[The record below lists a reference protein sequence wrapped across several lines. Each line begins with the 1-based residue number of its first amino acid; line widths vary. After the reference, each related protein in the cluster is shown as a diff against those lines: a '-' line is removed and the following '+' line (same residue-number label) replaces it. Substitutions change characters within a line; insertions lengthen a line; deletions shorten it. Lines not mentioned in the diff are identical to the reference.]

1 MIKVEKRLETP
12 KYLQIITPIL
22 SVVAALVFS
31 SILLLVT
38 GESAADA
45 MRTIFLGSITSWQEV
60 LVNGITLMILS
71 IGVAVAFKM
80 VIWNVGASGQMMI
93 GMVCAAG
100 VALFLPGPLGF
111 EIPSFLLILIMSIA
125 AVIGG
130 GLWALISGGAKAL
143 WNVNE
148 VITSLLLNY
157 VALYILQFLVYGP
170 WKGVTS
176 MGFPQTDAF
185 PDAARIPTI
194 FPTGRIH
201 YGLFVAIAIVII
213 FYFVLN
219 KSRWGYEIR
228 VIGEGRN
235 VARYGGMSLA
245 KNIVLAMFTSGG
257 LAGLAGAIQLSA
269 LEGRLSPHINTDLG
283 YTAII
288 VVWLSRLHPLV
299 IGLVSVFMGALL
311 YAETSLP
318 AAGIPQEIAKLLQG
332 SILLFVIAG
341 DFFSKYKVKN
351 VKK

>member
-1 MIKVEKRLETP
+1 MLKVEKRLEIP
-12 KYLQIITPIL
+12 AKLQILTPIL
-22 SVVAALVFS
+22 SVVAALLFS
-31 SILLLVT
+31 SLILLVT
-38 GESAADA
+38 GESASRA
-45 MRTIFLGSITSWQEV
+45 MDTIFVGSVINWQEV

-80 VIWNVGASGQMMI
+80 VIWNVGAAGQMMI
-93 GMVCAAG
+93 GMIFASG
-100 VALFLPGPLGF
+100 VALFLPGRLNF
-111 EIPSFLLILIMSIA
+111 ELPSVALILLMSLA
-125 AVIGG
+125 AVLGG
-130 GLWALISGGAKAL
+130 GLWALISGGAKAF

-157 VALYILQFLVYGP
+157 VALYVLQFLVYGP

-176 MGFPQTDAF
+176 IGFPQTDPF
-185 PDAARIPTI
+185 PAAARIPTI

-201 YGLFVAIAIVII
+201 YGLFVAVAIVII
-213 FYFVLN
+213 FYFLLN

-245 KNIVLAMFTSGG
+245 KNIVVAMFVSGG
-257 LAGLAGAIQLSA
+257 LAGLAGAIQISA
-269 LEGRLSPHINTDLG
+269 LEGRLSPHLNTDIG

-341 DFFSKYKVKN
+341 DFFAKYKVKR
-351 VKK
+351 VKE